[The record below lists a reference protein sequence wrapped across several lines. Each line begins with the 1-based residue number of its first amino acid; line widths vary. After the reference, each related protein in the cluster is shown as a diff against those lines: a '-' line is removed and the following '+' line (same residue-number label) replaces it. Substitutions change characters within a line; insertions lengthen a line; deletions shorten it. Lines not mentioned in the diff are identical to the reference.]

1 MMIRDDLDHYR
12 YNGFIHPR
20 PLLTAGDAVRYREAC
35 ERSCIGAGRKPS
47 RRQAAG
53 RTKPYLLFPW
63 AAELVRHPKLLD
75 MLEAIIGPDI
85 LVFHTTVWIKEGGSD
100 SFVPWHQDGTYFG
113 LEPYEQ
119 ITAWVA
125 LTPST
130 REMGCLRFLP
140 GSHLEG
146 QVQHRDRVD
155 ETLML
160 SRGQTIQR
168 EMDEASAVAVEFQP
182 GEVSFHHT
190 LTMHTSGPNRSTGRR
205 IGIGISYIPAHVRH
219 ALTPVR
225 LSASLVRG
233 RNRYDHFD
241 LEPRPE
247 PGEEAAAAAAHAD
260 SIGRFWRASEHIPEM
275 RGIH

>member
-1 MMIRDDLDHYR
+1 MITQHQLDHYR
-12 YNGFIHPR
+12 DNGFIR
-20 PLLTAGDAVRYREAC
+20 PQSLLTAAEAARYRAAC
-35 ERSCIGAGRKPS
+35 EDSCIEVERKTHGRHPNA
-47 RRQAAG
+47 RV
-53 RTKPYLLFPW
+53 KPYLLFPW

-113 LEPYEQ
+113 LEPFEQ

-125 LTPST
+125 LTRST

-140 GSHLEG
+140 GSHREG
-146 QVQHRDRVD
+146 QVQHRDTDD
-155 ETLML
+155 EKLML

-168 EMDEASAVAVEFQP
+168 RMDEAGAVHVEFQP

-190 LTMHTSGPNRSTGRR
+190 LAMHTSGPNRSTERR

-219 ALTPVR
+219 AHTPVR

-233 RNRYDHFD
+233 RNRYGHFD

-247 PGEEAAAAAAHAD
+247 PGEEEAAVATHAD
-260 SIGRFWRASEHIPEM
+260 SIARFWRASEHIPEM

>member
-1 MMIRDDLDHYR
+1 MITRCELDQYRD
-12 YNGFIHPR
+12 NGFIRPQ
-20 PLLTAGDAVRYREAC
+20 PLLTAAEAARYRAAC
-35 ERSCIGAGRKPS
+35 EDSCIEVERKTHGRHPNA
-47 RRQAAG
+47 RV
-53 RTKPYLLFPW
+53 KPYLLFPW

-75 MLEAIIGPDI
+75 MVEAVIGPDI

-113 LEPYEQ
+113 LEPFEQ

-125 LTPST
+125 LTRST

-140 GSHLEG
+140 GSHREG
-146 QVQHRDRVD
+146 QVQHRDTDD
-155 ETLML
+155 EKLML

-168 EMDEASAVAVEFQP
+168 RMDEASAVHVEFQP

-190 LTMHTSGPNRSTGRR
+190 MTMHTSGPNRSIERR

-219 ALTPVR
+219 VSPVR

-233 RNRYDHFD
+233 ENRWGHFD
-241 LEPRPE
+241 LESRPE
-247 PGEEAAAAAAHAD
+247 PGEDAAAAAAHAD
-260 SIGRFWRASEHIPEM
+260 SIGRFWRASESIPEM
-275 RGIH
+275 HGVH